1 MSAPDPQEWKAT
13 EYEAQELHGTCYEDF
28 NGDNMD
34 HDLFVSLC
42 ERVARRRALAEL
54 KALFIATCEGCAT
67 GKACHYSNILS
78 ACPTQKI
85 QDRIAAIEAEES

>member
-1 MSAPDPQEWKAT
+1 MSAPDPKEWKAT

-54 KALFIATCEGCAT
+54 KALLADTYVPYVNQ
-67 GKACHYSNILS
+67 HYGGP
-78 ACPTQKI
+78 APTLLDADVI
-85 QDRIAAIEAEES
+85 VSRIAAIEAEEA